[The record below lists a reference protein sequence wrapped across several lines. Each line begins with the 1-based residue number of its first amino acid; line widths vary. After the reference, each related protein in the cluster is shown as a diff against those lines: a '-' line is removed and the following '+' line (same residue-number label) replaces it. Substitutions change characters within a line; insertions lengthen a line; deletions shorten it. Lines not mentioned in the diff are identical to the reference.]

1 MPVLK
6 KSTLPSDEL
15 IVLNN
20 HQDSETTEMENHIK
34 YSIAKVHTLITPWEQ
49 TVIIGNGLI
58 ARAFVWLNSDKKVL
72 VFASGVSNSNEENP
86 LLFNQERQLLIDAV
100 NNFPNRTV
108 IYFGSC
114 SIYDPSLAHKP
125 YVKHK
130 KDMEILLS
138 EIAPSYHVFRLPLV
152 VGKSD
157 NPNTLTNYLYLNII
171 NGISFNV
178 WKHAKRYL
186 IDVDDIY
193 EIVEQIIKNNLT
205 ENEAIDIAFNQY
217 SVIDIIQML
226 EKITHKKA
234 LYTIVDKW
242 APYPIDTSKLD
253 ELLPDIK
260 PNCDKTYLKEIL
272 QKYYSISI
280 IW

>member
-1 MPVLK
+1 MSALK
-6 KSTLPSDEL
+6 SIWTNDISIPDAHSNS
-15 IVLNN
+15 NN
-20 HQDSETTEMENHIK
+20 TTEMEDHIK
-34 YSIAKVHTLITPWEQ
+34 YSISKIYTLITPWEQ

-58 ARAFVWLNSDKKVL
+58 ARAFVWLASDKKIL

-114 SIYDPSLAHKP
+114 SIYDPSLSHKP

-193 EIVEQIIKNNLT
+193 DIVEQIIKNNFT

-234 LYTIVDKW
+234 LYTIVDKGV
-242 APYPIDTSKLD
+242 PYPIDTSKI
-253 ELLPDIK
+253 ESLLPDIR
-260 PNCDKTYLKEIL
+260 PICDETYLEKIL
-272 QKYYSISI
+272 QKYYL
-280 IW
+280 